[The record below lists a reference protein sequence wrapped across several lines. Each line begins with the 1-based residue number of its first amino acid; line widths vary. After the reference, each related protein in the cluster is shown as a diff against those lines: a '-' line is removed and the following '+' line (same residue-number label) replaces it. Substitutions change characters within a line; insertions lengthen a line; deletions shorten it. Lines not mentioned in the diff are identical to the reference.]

1 MSSRMFKPPMSFGM
15 TTVSSRMN
23 KPPSLT
29 SFRTT
34 ALRDSAK
41 RAASISSES
50 THVSSRMHNPPS
62 SISWTVA
69 FEGAGSGSRSV
80 VGFALTSAPL
90 KSPLYPSS
98 LTLTESENMLIMSP
112 HASFVQ
118 IVIVGSGLAVLVP
131 SSSSESTR
139 SRANFIGQRRSLGRG

>member
-1 MSSRMFKPPMSFGM
+1 
-15 TTVSSRMN
+15 
-23 KPPSLT
+23 
-29 SFRTT
+29 
-34 ALRDSAK
+34 
-41 RAASISSES
+41 
-50 THVSSRMHNPPS
+50 
-62 SISWTVA
+62 VA

-131 SSSSESTR
+131 SSSAVHRAPARTLLDSAGR
-139 SRANFIGQRRSLGRG
+139 LAAGDFSRATTD